1 MVLRI
6 NAVVP
11 DHFKVPVRDMY
22 NESFDKV
29 NGRDAFRDRF
39 MILMALI
46 MEGHGIS
53 IIGVNP
59 GSSNDWP
66 AKVSA
71 DVLNGDMRG
80 TQVGFGS
87 DIKSLRMV
95 FVELIF
101 KHIKGIAQSGR
112 EFL

>member
-1 MVLRI
+1 MFMVLRI

-22 NESFDKV
+22 NEAFDKV
-29 NGRDAFRDRF
+29 NGGDAFRDRF
-39 MILMALI
+39 MIFMALI

-66 AKVSA
+66 AKISA
-71 DVLNGDMRG
+71 DVLNGDMRATKKVPPKEG
-80 TQVGFGS
+80 AWQPS
-87 DIKSLRMV
+87 MR
-95 FVELIF
+95 LILSNTF
-101 KHIKGIAQSGR
+101 LPGR
-112 EFL
+112 RTYWIY